1 MAEDSSSRR
10 RTLVGRGLSACLLGG
25 LLLLGAW
32 AIWFSPDVPDAALAA
47 SKDPPAPTP
56 SETGAT
62 IRIAGTVEAVRAFSV
77 RAPRLMGQSSG
88 SPLVITTLMPG
99 GTQVEAGD
107 LLVEFDRQ
115 DQERTAR
122 DQRSEFLDLEGQI
135 RQLQAEHAAARATD
149 QAELTVATSD
159 VARARLEV
167 TTNPLLPRVDAEKN
181 DLVLE
186 EKNARLVQLGETLVL
201 NRTAAAAE
209 LRILEIR
216 RDRALRDARSAEGNA
231 ARMVVRAPFGGLVV
245 LKTVYRGGG
254 RMVDMQESEEVRPGT
269 AILDVVDVS
278 GMQVRAKV
286 NQADIAHVSV
296 GRAAQVRLDA
306 YPDLVFDGRVVQV
319 APLAVRSALSPRV
332 RTFAAI
338 VAIDGA
344 HELLMPDLSAAIEIQ
359 AVQPSARE
367 RGRSTP
373 GGDVPRTGV
382 D

>member
-32 AIWFSPDVPDAALAA
+32 AIWFSPAVPDAAVAA
-47 SKDPPAPTP
+47 SEDPPALTTP
-56 SETGAT
+56 KTGAT
-62 IRIAGTVEAVRAFSV
+62 IRIAGTVEAVRAFPV

-88 SPLVITTLMPG
+88 NSLVITTLVPG

-149 QAELTVATSD
+149 QAELTVAKND
-159 VARARLEV
+159 VERARLEV
-167 TTNPLLPRVDAEKN
+167 TTSPLLPRVDAEKN

-186 EKNARLVQLGETLVL
+186 EANAQVVQLSETLVL
-201 NRTAAAAE
+201 KRTAATAE

-216 RDRALRDARSAEGNA
+216 RDRALRDARNAEGNA
-231 ARMVVRAPFGGLVV
+231 ARMVVRAPFAGLVV

-306 YPDLVFDGRVVQV
+306 YPDLLFDGRVVQV